1 MTQNN
6 LPNPNSDS
14 VKEKESIEKESL
26 DFSPTQNDEEMAP
39 LIKKSKKRTPKSP
52 KIRDPN
58 TMLFQSTKQKIG
70 YIFLLLAI
78 LIVPTFFI
86 VQSFMR
92 ANTRPL
98 IGVSDSF
105 FIWQE
110 DQTTRVDMNYLP
122 ISNFGTVNNSVSF
135 SASRNEYESI
145 QLVLRAFKTPQNP
158 SLSFS
163 ISGFMDSNSIE
174 VIPASNITLQQIEI
188 IRDTFY
194 DRMIHLDN
202 LITLKSSENVPILI
216 TTYVPMNTSAGIYTS
231 ILTITPN
238 EGASIT
244 INISLRVYNV
254 IIPVQREYESMI
266 NPMTT
271 KIPLM
276 KDFYSHRMDFAGVP
290 MTFMRNSTTH
300 AIEFNWTEWDEL
312 TTFALNNGQ
321 QCFKI
326 SDPWELHS
334 MYTRYSTEYNQTMQ
348 EYYTKVAQ
356 HLIDKGWLDLA
367 YIYDL
372 DEPNYQACV
381 DFEPLCLLIHAVNPN
396 LRILLTTAP
405 DEKISFLFDDIDIW
419 APIEHD
425 VPKYYAK
432 LQELQD
438 LGAEVVYYPC
448 LFPKSPYANLQIYNP
463 LLDTRVLAWQVF
475 RWELDGFLY
484 WHTMAY
490 YMNMRG
496 YGYNGWLDGW
506 LLYEVDAEIGS
517 YDSSQ
522 RWETLRDGFEDISL
536 FYQLKAKVQ
545 HGNIT
550 DPTDARV
557 KAGAQILVSIND
569 ALPDF
574 RAFSRNPIEYN
585 SIRNS
590 AAELLESWN

>member
-1 MTQNN
+1 
-6 LPNPNSDS
+6 
-14 VKEKESIEKESL
+14 
-26 DFSPTQNDEEMAP
+26 
-39 LIKKSKKRTPKSP
+39 
-52 KIRDPN
+52 
-58 TMLFQSTKQKIG
+58 
-70 YIFLLLAI
+70 
-78 LIVPTFFI
+78 
-86 VQSFMR
+86 
-92 ANTRPL
+92 
-98 IGVSDSF
+98 
-105 FIWQE
+105 
-110 DQTTRVDMNYLP
+110 MNYMP
-122 ISNFGTVNNSVSF
+122 ISNFGMVNNSVSF

-145 QLVLRAFKTPQNP
+145 QLVLRERNTLENP
-158 SLSFS
+158 SISFS
-163 ISGFMDSNSIE
+163 ISGFMDSNRIE
-174 VIPASNITLQQIEI
+174 VIPVSNITLQQIEI
-188 IRDTFY
+188 IRDTYF
-194 DRMIHLDN
+194 DRLVGLDN
-202 LITLKSSENVPILI
+202 LITIKDSKNVPILI
-216 TTYVPMNTSAGIYTS
+216 TTYVPENTPAGIYTS
-231 ILTITPN
+231 ILTLTPKT
-238 EGASIT
+238 GISIT
-244 INISLRVYNV
+244 VNISLRVYNV
-254 IIPVQREYESMI
+254 TIPVQREYETMI
-266 NPMTT
+266 KPTT
-271 KIPLM
+271 SKIPLM
-276 KDFYSHRMDFAGVP
+276 EDFITHRMDFAGVP
-290 MTFMRNSTTH
+290 MNFTRNSTTH

-321 QCFKI
+321 QCFQI
-326 SDPWELHS
+326 SDPWRLHS
-334 MYTRYSTEYNQTMQ
+334 MYTRYSIEYNQTMQ

-381 DFEPLCLLIHAVNPN
+381 DFEPLCQLIHGVNPN

-405 DEKISFLFDDIDIW
+405 DEKIKFLFDDIDIW

-438 LGAEVVYYPC
+438 SGAEVVYYPC

-484 WHTMAY
+484 WHTMSY
-490 YMNMRG
+490 YMNIRG

-545 HGNIT
+545 QLNIT

-557 KAGAQILVSIND
+557 KAGSQILVSINNV
-569 ALPDF
+569 LPDF
-574 RAFSRNPIEYN
+574 RAFSRNPVEYN